1 MSYDP
6 IVDEIKSWC
15 IEHRK
20 IGGDLILESMS
31 DEEIADLGSLP
42 EALKWIELRLEIALN
57 SRFGL
62 DNDPELLRWQ
72 EFQEWIAHCVPSLV
86 DDAELHW

>member
-1 MSYDP
+1 MSDP
-6 IVDEIKSWC
+6 TVEKIRSWC
-15 IEHRK
+15 AEHRR

-31 DEEIADLGSLP
+31 DEEIEELGSLP
-42 EALKWIELRLEIALN
+42 EALKWIESRLEIALN

-62 DNDPELLRWQ
+62 DTDPELIRWQ